1 MTYMKFLVIMATVA
15 ASLFSNASSA
25 KSFTDVTPAVIQSFK
40 STYGQATEVNWSITD
55 NFYKAD
61 FVLNGQYATVYYDC
75 DGRFMATTRNIT
87 SLQLPITLQASLRKE
102 YSDFWISELFELTN
116 NEGTSYYVTLHKAD
130 TKITL
135 KSASHSEWA
144 SFQKTSKL

>member
-1 MTYMKFLVIMATVA
+1 MKILVIMATVA
-15 ASLFSNASSA
+15 ASLFTNVSSA
-25 KSFTDVTPAVIQSFK
+25 KQLDDVTPAAIQSFK
-40 STYGQATEVNWSITD
+40 TTFGQATEVNWSISE

-75 DGRFMATTRNIT
+75 EGRLMATTRNIT
-87 SLQLPITLQASLRKE
+87 SLQLPITLQASLKKE
-102 YSDFWISELFELTN
+102 YSEFWISELFELTN
-116 NEGTSYYVTLHKAD
+116 NEGTSYYVTIQKAD

-135 KSASHSEWA
+135 KSASHSAWE

>member
-1 MTYMKFLVIMATVA
+1 MKILVIMATVA
-15 ASLFSNASSA
+15 SSLFTNVSSA
-25 KSFTDVTPAVIQSFK
+25 KQFDDVTPAAIQSFK
-40 STYGQATEVNWSITD
+40 TTFGQATEVNWSMNN

-61 FVLNGQYATVYYDC
+61 FVLNGQHASVYYDC
-75 DGRFMATTRNIT
+75 EGRLMGTTRNIT

-102 YSDFWISELFELTN
+102 YQEYWISDLFELTN
-116 NEGTSYYVTLHKAD
+116 NEGTSYYVTVQKAD

-135 KSASHSEWA
+135 KSASHSEWV